1 MKKNTKNWKL
11 KVIDNIVWVLLL
23 IGVIVFIILKPNY
36 FNPIANP
43 SISHIN

>member
-36 FNPIANP
+36 FNRLQTLVYI
-43 SISHIN
+43 